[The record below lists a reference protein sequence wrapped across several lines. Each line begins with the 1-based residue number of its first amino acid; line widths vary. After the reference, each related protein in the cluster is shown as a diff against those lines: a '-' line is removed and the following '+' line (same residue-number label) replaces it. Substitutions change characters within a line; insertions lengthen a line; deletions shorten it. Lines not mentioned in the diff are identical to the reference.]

1 MGMTH
6 TAAAIGR
13 IKSDTTRRLENE
25 LQERGWGW
33 KITVHD
39 PCFGNL
45 GSMWF
50 PTKARAEYAIDSLL
64 SRFTGITIIFEAPK

>member
-13 IKSDTTRRLENE
+13 IKSDTTRRLEAE
-25 LQERGWGW
+25 LQDRGWGW

-50 PTKARAEYAIDSLL
+50 PTKTRAELAVNALGASIS
-64 SRFTGITIIFEAPK
+64 GITVIFEAPR